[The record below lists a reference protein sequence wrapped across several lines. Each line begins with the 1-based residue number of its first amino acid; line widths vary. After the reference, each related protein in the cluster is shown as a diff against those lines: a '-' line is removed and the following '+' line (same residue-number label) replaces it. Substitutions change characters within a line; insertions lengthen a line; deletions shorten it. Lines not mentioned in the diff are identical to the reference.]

1 MKKKCFSAILSKKCK
16 HLAAKAVLLTQGNLL
31 FYGRNEQVLK
41 TFFGSTS
48 KQSFPRCFVISTFFF
63 ILCLTTA
70 SCRRE
75 VCAFVQLFGM
85 VFCFCLFDVSFIIS
99 GLIHGMALLT
109 GFIVYSRGLCG
120 SGCVCMHSL
129 WSECIFL

>member
-1 MKKKCFSAILSKKCK
+1 MTRQTIEMKKKCFSAILSKKCK

-63 ILCLTTA
+63 YLMSYNCLMQERSLCICTVVRNGILLLPLRCFFYNKWPHPWDGLA
-70 SCRRE
+70 NRFHC
-75 VCAFVQLFGM
+75 
-85 VFCFCLFDVSFIIS
+85 VFKR
-99 GLIHGMALLT
+99 ALWLWM
-109 GFIVYSRGLCG
+109 
-120 SGCVCMHSL
+120 CMHA
-129 WSECIFL
+129 